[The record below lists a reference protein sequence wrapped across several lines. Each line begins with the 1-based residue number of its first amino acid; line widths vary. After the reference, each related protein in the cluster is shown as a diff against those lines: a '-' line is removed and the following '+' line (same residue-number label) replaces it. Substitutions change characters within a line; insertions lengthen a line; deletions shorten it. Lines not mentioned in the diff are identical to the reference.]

1 MQARTIY
8 CPSYADLLP
17 CLGMLTRLMRSFALP
32 LSTLPSLP
40 LSRQCSWG
48 SKPTHPSVVST
59 GGLPPP
65 PPTPLLPPS
74 SAANPDL
81 MAYQMTQTQQLQPSL
96 LQHQQHQQQFQS
108 QLPPL
113 HFRDQHLQGGAALA
127 SGGHQ
132 LASGNGVPGVAAAG
146 PSGVGVNL
154 GGVGL
159 SAGMLVGGAG
169 AASPAMVGAGAHAL
183 NGGMGTGMVGRTAD
197 VVGMNAHA
205 VGGHA
210 PLPMQTMAAQ
220 GMARSAGILPGVSA
234 PTGGVYSGFVQ
245 GGSGTQSMSG
255 AVGMYY

>member
-1 MQARTIY
+1 
-8 CPSYADLLP
+8 
-17 CLGMLTRLMRSFALP
+17 MRSFALP

-81 MAYQMTQTQQLQPSL
+81 MA
-96 LQHQQHQQQFQS
+96 HQQQFQS